1 MLNFLLELPKY
12 YFCAN
17 SVSSADSA
25 GEKKY
30 HSSPIANNNFYNSCF
45 GLPFANFCINLK
57 MAAFNDA
64 ELLDMLA
71 GSDSAAFSYLYKA
84 HFNMIRNLVE
94 KNSGTYD
101 DASDIF
107 QETLIIIF
115 EKVRDKKL
123 HISCSLKTFIYSI
136 ARNQWLKK
144 LNSRKKNVQ
153 LKNFEDFI
161 RVEESETEFKQE
173 VDLKNL
179 FAEIGEA
186 CRKLLILFYYKKR
199 SMEEISLELNY
210 SNSDTAKNQKYKC
223 IQRLKKLVAEK
234 K

>member
-1 MLNFLLELPKY
+1 
-12 YFCAN
+12 
-17 SVSSADSA
+17 
-25 GEKKY
+25 
-30 HSSPIANNNFYNSCF
+30 
-45 GLPFANFCINLK
+45 
-57 MAAFNDA
+57 MAAYTDT
-64 ELLDMLA
+64 ELLDLIA

-123 HISCSLKTFIYSI
+123 HISCSLKTFIYSV

-144 LNSRKKNVQ
+144 LNAIKRNVQ

-161 RVEESETEFKQE
+161 RVEESESEFSQ
-173 VDLKNL
+173 DIDIKNL

-210 SNSDTAKNQKYKC
+210 SNADTAKNQKYKC
-223 IQRLKKLVAEK
+223 IQRLKKLVVEK
-234 K
+234 R

>member
-1 MLNFLLELPKY
+1 
-12 YFCAN
+12 
-17 SVSSADSA
+17 
-25 GEKKY
+25 
-30 HSSPIANNNFYNSCF
+30 
-45 GLPFANFCINLK
+45 
-57 MAAFNDA
+57 MAVYTDT
-64 ELLDMLA
+64 ELLDLIA

-123 HISCSLKTFIYSI
+123 HISCSLKTFIYSV

-144 LNSRKKNVQ
+144 LNASRKNVQ

-161 RVEESETEFKQE
+161 RVEESESEFSQ
-173 VDLKNL
+173 DIDIKNL

-186 CRKLLILFYYKKR
+186 CRKLLILFYYRKR

-210 SNSDTAKNQKYKC
+210 SNADTAKNQKYKC
-223 IQRLKKLVAEK
+223 IQRLKKLVVEK
-234 K
+234 R